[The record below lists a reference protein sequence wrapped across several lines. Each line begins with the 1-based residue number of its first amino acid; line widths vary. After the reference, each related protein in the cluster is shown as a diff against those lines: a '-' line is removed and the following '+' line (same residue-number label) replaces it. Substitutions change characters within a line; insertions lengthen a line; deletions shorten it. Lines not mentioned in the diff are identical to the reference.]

1 MMLIQGSSKPLYCQ
15 LADIIRAK
23 ISQKEWKPGDKLP
36 GERKL
41 MEQYNVSRITIRQ
54 AIKDLISDHL
64 VYSCHGQGTFVAQ
77 TRLERPLAKL
87 YGFAEEL
94 SQEHLN
100 PEIVVVRAE
109 IEKPAPEVAAA
120 LRLGEHDNVY
130 AIIRVIS
137 ALGGPLL
144 IDYGYLPESM
154 SHIFATAN
162 LQLDLIYTVLE
173 NYGIRISGGDQSI
186 EAGEC
191 SAADA
196 KLLGV
201 KKGMKVLVV
210 SRTTFTQDER
220 PIFYSKAIYRGDRY
234 VYKLRLER

>member
-1 MMLIQGSSKPLYCQ
+1 MLIQGSSKPLYCQ
-15 LADIIRAK
+15 LVEIIREK
-23 ISQKEWKPGDKLP
+23 ISKKEWKPGDKIP

-41 MEQYNVSRITIRQ
+41 MELYDISRITVRQ
-54 AIKDLISDHL
+54 AIKELINEHL

-94 SQEHLN
+94 SQEKLDH
-100 PEIVVVRAE
+100 EISVIRTG
-109 IEKPAPEVAAA
+109 IEKPLPEVAKA
-120 LRLGEHDNVY
+120 LHLGPDDNVY
-130 AIIRVIS
+130 SITRVIS

-144 IDYGYLPESM
+144 IDYGFLPDTLG
-154 SHIFATAN
+154 HIFATSN
-162 LQLDLIYTVLE
+162 LQLDLIYKIIE
-173 NYGIRISGGDQSI
+173 QYGIRITGGDQSI

-191 SAADA
+191 SAEDA

-201 KKGMKVLVV
+201 KCGMKVLVV
-210 SRTTFTQDER
+210 SRTTFAQGEV

-234 VYKLRLER
+234 AYKLRLER

>member
-1 MMLIQGSSKPLYCQ
+1 MLIPGSSRPLYCQ
-15 LADIIRAK
+15 LAEILREK
-23 ISQKEWKPGDKLP
+23 IGQKDLKPGDKLP

-54 AIKDLISDHL
+54 AIRELVNEHL

-77 TRLERPLAKL
+77 ARLERPLAKL

-94 SQEHLN
+94 AQEQLD
-100 PEIVVVRAE
+100 PEISVIKCSV
-109 IEKPAPEVAAA
+109 EKPSPEVAQA
-120 LRLGEHDNVY
+120 LRLGPDDNVY
-130 AIIRVIS
+130 SIIRVIS

-144 IDYGYLPESM
+144 IDYGYLPEAL

-162 LQLDLIYTVLE
+162 LQLDLIYKVLE
-173 NYGIRISGGDQSI
+173 HYGIRIAGGDQSI

-191 SAADA
+191 SAGDA

-201 KKGMKVLVV
+201 KRGMKVLVV
-210 SRTTFTQDER
+210 SRTTFAQEEV

-234 VYKLRLER
+234 AYKLRLER

>member
-1 MMLIQGSSKPLYCQ
+1 MLVQGSSRPLYCQ
-15 LADIIRAK
+15 LAEIMREK
-23 ISQKEWKPGDKLP
+23 IAHKEWNPGDKLP

-41 MEQYNVSRITIRQ
+41 MEHYNVSRITIRQ
-54 AIKDLISDHL
+54 AIKELVNEHM

-94 SQEHLN
+94 GQANLD
-100 PEIVVVRAE
+100 PEIAVIGTGV
-109 IEKPAPEVAAA
+109 EKPSSEVAQA
-120 LRLGEHDNVY
+120 LRLGPDENVY
-130 AIIRVIS
+130 SIIRVIS

-144 IDYGYLPESM
+144 IDYGYLPEAL

-162 LQLDLIYTVLE
+162 LQLDLIYKILE
-173 NYGIRISGGDQSI
+173 HYGIRITGGEQSI

-191 SAADA
+191 SAEDA

-201 KKGMKVLVV
+201 KRGMKVLVV
-210 SRTTFTQDER
+210 SRTTFAQEET

-234 VYKLRLER
+234 AYKLRLER